1 MYRLPEK
8 VRLFLVEGALPEQEK
23 TLISLR
29 ELERAWRLDP
39 MVRRFLTNEAISRD
53 ERIQTIQR
61 VGFLMEA
68 RAQSIVE
75 EWLDQ
80 GVLPKITDFLQE
92 IKRLRTKFGAAKEVQ
107 VVSARPLDSTQK
119 ASLVDALVGR
129 WNQTV
134 ILEEKID
141 PQTIGGLRLM
151 TDDWFFD
158 ATIQGR
164 IARLE
169 RELASPSSTYA

>member
-8 VRLFLVEGALPEQEK
+8 VRMFLVEGAFSDQEK
-23 TLISLR
+23 TLTSLR
-29 ELERAWRLDP
+29 ELEHAWRLDP
-39 MVRRFLTNEAISRD
+39 IVRRFLTNEAISRD
-53 ERIQTIQR
+53 ERIKTIQQ
-61 VGFLMEA
+61 VGFLGEMRA
-68 RAQSIVE
+68 RSMVE
-75 EWLDQ
+75 EWLDH

-92 IKRLRTKFGAAKEVQ
+92 VKRLRARFGTVKEVQ
-107 VVSARPLDSTQK
+107 VVSARPLEAAQRT
-119 ASLVDALVGR
+119 SLTNALVHR

>member
-8 VRLFLVEGALPEQEK
+8 VRAFLVEGSSAEQENA
-23 TLISLR
+23 LASLR
-29 ELERAWRLDP
+29 ELERAWRMDP
-39 MVRRFLTNEAISRD
+39 IVRRFLTNEAIPLD
-53 ERIQTIQR
+53 ERLYLIQR
-61 VGFLMEA
+61 VGFLADDRA
-68 RAQSIVE
+68 RSLVK
-75 EWLDQ
+75 EWLEQ
-80 GVLPKITDFLQE
+80 GAMSKIGEFLQE
-92 IKRLRTKFGAAKEVQ
+92 VKRLRARYGAAKEVR
-107 VVSARPLDSTQK
+107 VVSARPLDVAQK
-119 ASLVDALVGR
+119 SDLLKTLVDR

-134 ILEEKID
+134 ILEEDVD
-141 PQTIGGLRLM
+141 PQVIGGLRLT

>member
-8 VRLFLVEGALPEQEK
+8 VRAFLLESSSVEQESA
-23 TLISLR
+23 LASLR
-29 ELERAWRLDP
+29 ELERAWRMDP
-39 MVRRFLTNEAISRD
+39 IVRRFLTNEAIPLD
-53 ERIQTIQR
+53 ERLRLIQH
-61 VGFLMEA
+61 VGFLADNRA
-68 RAQSIVE
+68 RSLVK
-75 EWLDQ
+75 EWLEQ
-80 GVLPKITDFLQE
+80 GAMPKIAEFLQE
-92 IKRLRTKFGAAKEVQ
+92 AKRLRARYGAAKEVQ
-107 VVSARPLDSTQK
+107 VVSARPLESTQK
-119 ASLVDALVGR
+119 ADLLKALVGR

-134 ILEEKID
+134 ILEERVD
-141 PQTIGGLRLM
+141 PQVIGGLRLT